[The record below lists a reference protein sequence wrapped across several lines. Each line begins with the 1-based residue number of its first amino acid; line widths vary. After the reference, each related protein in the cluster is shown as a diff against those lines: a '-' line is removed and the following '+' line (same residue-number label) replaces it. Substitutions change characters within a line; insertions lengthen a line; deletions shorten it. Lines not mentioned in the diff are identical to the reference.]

1 MVNVFAWPG
10 GISNECTWASVSIY
24 AGHLWSCETVTQK
37 VAVAIPYDE

>member
-1 MVNVFAWPG
+1 MSLHGQVGFQM
-10 GISNECTWASVSIY
+10 SVRVRIY